1 MSDFSLQLTKNFS
14 RIMRIRRQNL
24 GWSVQ
29 NLVDRLEE
37 LGHPISRST
46 LSGLEN
52 NRNKDRLN
60 LPDAI
65 MICEA
70 LELPLRAFLFE
81 DERAMQVLEHDAGE
95 SKELLAIT
103 LFNIVQDNLDK

>member
-14 RIMRIRRQNL
+14 RIMRTRRKNL

-37 LGHPISRST
+37 LGHSVSRST

-52 NRNKDRLN
+52 GRNKDRLN
-60 LPDAI
+60 LSDAI

-81 DERAMQVLEHDAGE
+81 DERAMRVLEHDAIQ

-103 LFNIVQDNLDK
+103 LFNTVQDNLNK